1 MTDTLDAPE
10 ALDREKALVLSAL
23 AAKAWCARG
32 EGSAPSGKALIER
45 LMNAASWVSRA
56 RRHSGLPALS
66 VAELVEHFAQ
76 PIETWL
82 PVPDAPEGAG
92 SLVLVEDGHPTP
104 NCEDLADDAGGSPL
118 AEVEQNVIRAA
129 MSHIRGRD
137 DEAAAYTGFRRFLVE
152 HATAHHADAVG
163 ALLPVGLEVAQFY
176 QRVPGTARTR
186 AGRQEVFYPCPRCRW
201 PMQVRD
207 TSVSCIRSPTCLAA
221 GARFALRDAGLVPLS
236 KLAAPDPA
244 SPDEWVSLHPG
255 VWRFTVLPGLEELD
269 LEQRLGGIEGV
280 EVQLWPFVDAYDL
293 DVRRGAHRWRIDVKD
308 HSSASSLAR
317 HLNDKPVTEQTW
329 IVVPHARREQVP
341 RLQRLVDPDA
351 GYLFADAN
359 EMVRRVKGAE

>member
-1 MTDTLDAPE
+1 MIDTLDAPD
-10 ALDREKALVLSAL
+10 ALDRDKALVLSAL
-23 AAKAWCARG
+23 AASAWCARSE
-32 EGSAPSGKALIER
+32 EGAPKGKALIER

-66 VAELVEHFAQ
+66 VAELVERFTQ
-76 PIETWL
+76 QVETWL
-82 PVPDAPEGAG
+82 PDAGSAVGAG

-118 AEVEQNVIRAA
+118 AEVEQRVIRAA

-137 DEAAAYTGFRRFLVE
+137 DEAATYTAFRRFLVE
-152 HATAHHADAVG
+152 HAISDFAEAVG
-163 ALLPVGLEVAQFY
+163 ALLPVGLEVGQVY

-186 AGRQEVFYPCPRCRW
+186 SGGQEVFYPCPRCRW
-201 PMQVRD
+201 PMQVQD
-207 TSVSCIRSPTCLAA
+207 TSVSCRRSPTCLAA
-221 GARFALRDAGLVPLS
+221 GSRFAVRDDGLVPLG
-236 KLAAPDPA
+236 KLPAPAAALPD
-244 SPDEWVSLHPG
+244 DWVALHPG
-255 VWRFTVLPGLEELD
+255 VWRFTVLPGLEELA
-269 LEQRLGGIEGV
+269 LEQRLGRIEGV

-293 DVRRGAHRWRIDVKD
+293 DVCRGSQRWRIDVKD
-308 HSSASSLAR
+308 HGSATSLAR

-351 GYLFADAN
+351 GYLFADAD
-359 EMVRRVKGAE
+359 EIVRRVKEAE